1 MHPPFWVSKRTAMAL
16 HERQLAEHGGMSGVR
31 DEGMM
36 ESALARPQNL
46 FLYGDGKVDIAAMAA
61 SYAYGLASNHPF
73 IDGNKRTAMVV
84 SFLFV
89 EKNGYTVTA
98 SEEEA
103 CMTILK
109 LAAGDLTEEALA
121 AWFHSNT
128 KKS

>member
-1 MHPPFWVSKRTAMAL
+1 MAL
-16 HERQLAEHGGMSGVR
+16 HERQLAEHGGLSGIR
-31 DEGMM
+31 DEGML

-84 SFLFV
+84 SFLFS
-89 EKNGYTVTA
+89 EKNGYAVTA

-109 LAAGDLTEEALA
+109 LAAGDLTEGDLS
-121 AWFHSNT
+121 AWFYSNT